1 MVQRVKRKASG
12 WTRVEASA
20 ITGMG
25 AKAPRGQRLIR
36 RHVDEKQDHNGSGA
50 DKHFESYGAYICP
63 DEIEVT
69 AKECNENGSVL
80 HRGLNA
86 EGWAHLFCEGRSIS
100 AGMRSPGSCK

>member
-1 MVQRVKRKASG
+1 MA
-12 WTRVEASA
+12 
-20 ITGMG
+20 
-25 AKAPRGQRLIR
+25 RLIR

-86 EGWAHLFCEGRSIS
+86 EGWAHLFAKEEAYQQECEAQEAASDDGHFDE
-100 AGMRSPGSCK
+100 

>member
-1 MVQRVKRKASG
+1 M
-12 WTRVEASA
+12 
-20 ITGMG
+20 
-25 AKAPRGQRLIR
+25 AKIDS

-86 EGWAHLFCEGRSIS
+86 EGWAHLLRRKKHIS
-100 AGMRSPGSCK
+100 RNAKPGKLQVMMDTLMNSLKTAVIRFTAFY

>member
-1 MVQRVKRKASG
+1 
-12 WTRVEASA
+12 
-20 ITGMG
+20 MG
-25 AKAPRGQRLIR
+25 AKAPRTWQRLIR

-86 EGWAHLFCEGRSIS
+86 EGWAHLLRRKKHIS
-100 AGMRSPGSCK
+100 RNAKPEEAASDDGHFDE

>member
-1 MVQRVKRKASG
+1 
-12 WTRVEASA
+12 
-20 ITGMG
+20 
-25 AKAPRGQRLIR
+25 LIR

-63 DEIEVT
+63 DEIEIT

-86 EGWAHLFCEGRSIS
+86 EGWAHLFAKEEAYQQECEAQEAASDDGHFDE
-100 AGMRSPGSCK
+100 

>member
-1 MVQRVKRKASG
+1 MKNK
-12 WTRVEASA
+12 TITEAE
-20 ITGMG
+20 
-25 AKAPRGQRLIR
+25 LI
-36 RHVDEKQDHNGSGA
+36 NI
-50 DKHFESYGAYICP
+50 FESYGAYICP

-86 EGWAHLFCEGRSIS
+86 EGWAHLFAKEESIS

>member
-1 MVQRVKRKASG
+1 M
-12 WTRVEASA
+12 
-20 ITGMG
+20 
-25 AKAPRGQRLIR
+25 IR

-86 EGWAHLFCEGRSIS
+86 EGWAHLFAKEEAYQQECEAQEAASDDGHFDE
-100 AGMRSPGSCK
+100 

>member
-1 MVQRVKRKASG
+1 
-12 WTRVEASA
+12 
-20 ITGMG
+20 MG
-25 AKAPRGQRLIR
+25 AKAPRTWQRLIR

-80 HRGLNA
+80 HRSLNA
-86 EGWAHLFCEGRSIS
+86 EGWAHLFAKEEAYQQECEAQEAASDDGHFDE
-100 AGMRSPGSCK
+100 

>member
-1 MVQRVKRKASG
+1 M
-12 WTRVEASA
+12 
-20 ITGMG
+20 
-25 AKAPRGQRLIR
+25 AKIDR

-86 EGWAHLFCEGRSIS
+86 EGWAHLFAKEEAYQQECEAQEAASDDGHFDE
-100 AGMRSPGSCK
+100 

>member
-1 MVQRVKRKASG
+1 
-12 WTRVEASA
+12 
-20 ITGMG
+20 MG
-25 AKAPRGQRLIR
+25 AKAPRTWQRLIR

-86 EGWAHLFCEGRSIS
+86 EGWAHLFAKEEAYQQECEAQEAASDDGHFDE
-100 AGMRSPGSCK
+100 

>member
-1 MVQRVKRKASG
+1 MGRKP
-12 WTRVEASA
+12 
-20 ITGMG
+20 
-25 AKAPRGQRLIR
+25 PRTWQRLIR

-86 EGWAHLFCEGRSIS
+86 EGWAHLFAKEEAYQQECEAQEAASDDGHFDE
-100 AGMRSPGSCK
+100 